1 MLLSETITYMSG
13 HLVTYILSLSLS
25 SHETR
30 VKHVVIESKFDP
42 ITGILYHITPSG
54 PFFPSLY
61 ELIEEAQRKPLIQN
75 HMFDIKLEQCPPKV
89 HQYYAVYCNVIMCCG
104 CR

>member
-1 MLLSETITYMSG
+1 MYMSG
-13 HLVTYILSLSLS
+13 HLVVTSLSLSLSLSLS
-25 SHETR
+25 SHESR

-42 ITGILYHITPSG
+42 VTGILYHITPSG

-89 HQYYAVYCNVIMCCG
+89 CSVAWIQMDK
-104 CR
+104 